1 MSPLLDPRYFWFMVS
16 RFGEAQILLPA
27 AFTASVWL
35 SRRPAGRPLT
45 AWWLGWLA
53 AATLLTT
60 ASKVAFIGWGV
71 GLPAL
76 DFTGV
81 SGHAMFA
88 AAIYP
93 LLLGVLA
100 ASLQPRLQWLAVA
113 AGVAVAVLI
122 GVSRVKVQA
131 HSESEVWAGL
141 ALGFAVTAFALTM
154 ARLPHTRVRWWIP
167 LAVAAWMSVMPMQAP
182 PSTTHGWVT
191 RLSLALSGRSHP
203 YTRQQMLRDWEA
215 TRVGSS

>member
-1 MSPLLDPRYFWFMVS
+1 MSDLLDSLHFWITVS

-35 SRRPAGRPLT
+35 SRRPAGRALT

-53 AATLLTT
+53 LATLLTT
-60 ASKVAFIGWGV
+60 ATKVAFIGWGM
-71 GLPAL
+71 GLPEL

-81 SGHAMFA
+81 SGHAMFSA
-88 AAIYP
+88 AVYP

-100 ASLQPRLQWLAVA
+100 SSLRPRLQWLAVA
-113 AGVAVAVLI
+113 AGVGVAALI

-141 ALGFAVTAFALTM
+141 ALGLAVTVAALTM

-167 LAVAAWMSVMPMQAP
+167 LAMAVWMSVMPWQAP
-182 PSTTHGWVT
+182 PSMTHGWVT

-203 YTRQQMLRDWEA
+203 YTRQQMLRDWAA